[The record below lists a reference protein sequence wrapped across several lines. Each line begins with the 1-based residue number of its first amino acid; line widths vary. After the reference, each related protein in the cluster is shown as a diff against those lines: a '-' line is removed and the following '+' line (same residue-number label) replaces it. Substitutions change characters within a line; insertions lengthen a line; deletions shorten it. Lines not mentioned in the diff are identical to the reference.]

1 MFYQPLIQKK
11 DKKKDKLPAQ
21 NTPPP
26 KKKPASKS
34 MQKYSYAASCFILTC
49 LIHETKV
56 RSRVQQEGNSVKKID
71 KVNLIWFYEQNHWN
85 TPVVLTYIVFFICIY
100 TEDFK
105 VCIWI
110 FYSSLGSVLKV
121 FRISNSRYLLTND
134 YDMHCCDF
142 KRSHF
147 LNNVFFFS
155 YTCINKY
162 KVSCLVEQY
171 PGKKLQCVC
180 QFAQSVPF
188 LYAPSFIFNNNPTFL
203 FSFIG
208 TKYLLHLF
216 CVYDSS

>member
-1 MFYQPLIQKK
+1 MHSSWYQTYIINVLSTLNT
-11 DKKKDKLPAQ
+11 KKKTKKRQTPR
-21 NTPPP
+21 PPP

-85 TPVVLTYIVFFICIY
+85 HWNTPVVLTYIVFFICIY
-100 TEDFK
+100 TE

-147 LNNVFFFS
+147 LNNVFFLLI
-155 YTCINKY
+155 YVY
-162 KVSCLVEQY
+162 KQVQSFLSCWTI
-171 PGKKLQCVC
+171 
-180 QFAQSVPF
+180 SR
-188 LYAPSFIFNNNPTFL
+188 
-203 FSFIG
+203 
-208 TKYLLHLF
+208 
-216 CVYDSS
+216 